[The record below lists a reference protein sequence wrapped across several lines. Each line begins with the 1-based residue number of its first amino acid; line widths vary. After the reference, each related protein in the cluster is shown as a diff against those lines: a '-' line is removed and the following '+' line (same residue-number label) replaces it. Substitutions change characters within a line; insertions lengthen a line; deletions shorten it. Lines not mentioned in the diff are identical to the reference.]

1 MKRFYI
7 FKDGYME
14 ASTSTKELAIDLIRQ
29 YQAQETHLFLK
40 ANFTYIEGEEEVYV
54 PYESPKNPPRSNRRK
69 ER

>member
-29 YQAQETHLFLK
+29 YQAQETHPFLK
-40 ANFTYIEGEEEVYV
+40 ANFSYIEGEEVFV
-54 PYESPKNPPRSNRRK
+54 PYEPPKKPPRKTHEK